1 MPKGTKEMK
10 GFLSDCLDYYANF
23 LVQVLFLPLMIVTIP
38 IAMIAVCLTV
48 SYRVIDSMFETNDE

>member
-1 MPKGTKEMK
+1 MK